1 MPALHGFYRA
11 VSSTSYK
18 WSIDQWRRIS
28 LELKK
33 LSSSGVVEKLNHL
46 LVDILQ
52 KEDTDTKTLHFIQA
66 FVSRYI
72 SEGRP
77 LSGYF
82 IVCCILET
90 EWTILAQTLAPPL
103 SMTATN
109 VEAAAANKAWLA
121 LTRDE
126 LIDVS
131 NFNDEIKALLKSVS
145 AYAMQC
151 FTDLFLQIQEME
163 IEPTIDTYAWETMSE
178 SLVNCSLYPGLI
190 TFLINA
196 LPEISFRLLCCFG
209 GA

>member
-18 WSIDQWRRIS
+18 WSIDQWGRIS

-33 LSSSGVVEKLNHL
+33 LSSGGVVEKLNHL

-52 KEDTDTKTLHFIQA
+52 KEDTDAKTLHFIQA
-66 FVSRYI
+66 FVSRYV

-90 EWTILAQTLAPPL
+90 EWTILAQALAPPL
-103 SMTATN
+103 SMTSTD

-126 LIDVS
+126 LIDVG
-131 NFNDEIKALLKSVS
+131 NLNDETRASLKSVS

-163 IEPTIDTYAWETMSE
+163 TEPTIDTCAWETMSE
-178 SLVNCSLYPGLI
+178 SLVNGFLYSDLAHM
-190 TFLINA
+190 F
-196 LPEISFRLLCCFG
+196 S
-209 GA
+209 